1 MSVTGTWNLT
11 MNSPLGDQPAV
22 LRIEEAGGVYQ
33 GTLTGKGEP
42 TPVQRLAVEGDNV
55 SFAADADTPVG
66 RLNLAFTGAVSETG
80 LAGTYA
86 TPFGSFTFSG
96 VLAA

>member
-1 MSVTGTWNLT
+1 MSVAGTWNLT
-11 MNSPLGDQPAV
+11 MNSPLGDQSAV

-33 GTLTGKGEP
+33 GTLTGKGDP
-42 TPVQRLAVEGDNV
+42 TQVQRLAVEGGSI

-66 RLNLAFTGAVSETG
+66 RMNLAFTGTVSDAG
-80 LAGTYA
+80 LSGTYA

-96 VLAA
+96 SRAA